1 MSSLYYKNLK
11 VDNPERTEERVVN
24 RLWEFFNYFDKTEIR
39 LKKHKPKFAFRI
51 GCSVWKQ
58 SPGENKGKSPFK
70 FDRLYFDDRF
80 TRLVPRTNIDGSRK
94 EIRFETEPESPVLY
108 GKQDDKPV
116 AFVFTRAGFLLVDI
130 VPKGVPEDEQDA
142 RLRLLENAEMIEI
155 TLGGHTRR
163 VEFKSRLKTDDALFV
178 REMPEGSTFAL
189 SDNTYVIACQKR
201 AILMLAHSP
210 QPHQL
215 PLLNL
220 FRKHKRDFSWES
232 VPMTEIESWY
242 VLTDPIRDGTDEQQ
256 AFVRKALGT
265 PDLAIL
271 EGPPGSGKTTT
282 LLELIAQAL
291 IRGKRILMVAST
303 HVAVDN
309 ILERL
314 VEHRVKE
321 AGNRPLREVCGIV
334 PIRIGDEDNVSDEI
348 KPFCLKNMADTEIRR
363 IQKQLAPLVSSGKA
377 DAAQREWASVV
388 AHDKARKEIDTFMI
402 ECANLICGTTIG
414 ILNAPIIKDSRLSSP
429 LFDIVIIDEASK
441 TTFAEFLVP
450 ALHGRRWI
458 LSGDVKQLT
467 PYVDRDPIIE
477 NLRALPTFPEKNGER
492 QRAICL
498 DVFRA
503 AYQRSPGNKRAPG
516 TSLFLCDTSE
526 EATEYF
532 RYLEDQ
538 AEAVNALNRDNG
550 SLHFDVVPCGITKP
564 PRNDPDKL
572 TILGSNTIICVKDI
586 VKEIQPYLPPDI
598 LLNNETI
605 KELLGPDMISRMNF
619 CRHNTF
625 DRKEKWEDA
634 VYWRICRAHELKDNQ
649 EEYSRLMQEVTLLM
663 PHWEPDDWSRQESR
677 GEFVFDA
684 VNRIRR
690 IALPSIIELLMEG
703 FEVNQSR
710 EQDIGLYE
718 GLTYRNEHPE
728 VLEQRHVLLS
738 YQHRMHPAISR
749 FSREMIYSGKAL
761 KDAGGM
767 NVRRAWDYGSEFSSP
782 AVWVDCQPSGK
793 DISEPGRSQYN
804 LKEVRELKRDLER
817 FIQWAKDHPKQDNG
831 GIWTVAC
838 LSFYKGQARQIM
850 AALESISGKT
860 GIYSSFDR
868 KNVIVRISTVDRFQ
882 GHEADLVFLS
892 FVQHRPL
899 VKHRRKNRNAKF
911 AQEPKLGFLNFQ
923 NRINVGITR
932 ARYQLVIF
940 GHKRNFID
948 CRIPLLEELA
958 SACTA
963 GGITMER

>member
-1 MSSLYYKNLK
+1 MAMSSLYYKNLK
-11 VDNPERTEERVVN
+11 VDNPERTEERVVD
-24 RLWEFFNYFDKTEIR
+24 RLYEFFNYFDKTEIQ
-39 LKKHKPKFAFRI
+39 LKKHKPKFAFRM
-51 GCSVWKQ
+51 GYSVWKY
-58 SPGENKGKSPFK
+58 SPGENNGKSPFK
-70 FDRLYFDDRF
+70 LDRLYFDDQF
-80 TRLVPRTNIDGSRK
+80 TRQVPQKNIDRSRK
-94 EIRFETEPESPVLY
+94 EIRFETEPESHVLY
-108 GKQDDKPV
+108 GKLDDTPL
-116 AFVFTRAGFLLVDI
+116 AFTFTRAGYLLVDI

-142 RLRLLENAEMIEI
+142 RLRLLEDAELIEI
-155 TLGGHTRR
+155 SLGGRTRR
-163 VEFKSRLKTDDALFV
+163 VEFKSRLRTDDALFV
-178 REMPEGSTFAL
+178 RELPEGSTFSL

-201 AILMLAHSP
+201 AIQMLGRSP

-220 FRKHKRDFSWES
+220 FRKHKRDFTWEF
-232 VPMTEIESWY
+232 VPSADVDNWY
-242 VLTDPIRDGTDEQQ
+242 VLTDPDRDGTDEQRS
-256 AFVRKALGT
+256 FVRKALGT

-291 IRGKRILMVAST
+291 IGGKRVLMVAST

-314 VEHRVKE
+314 VEHRVRE
-321 AGNRPLREVCGIV
+321 VGNRPLREVCGIV
-334 PIRIGDEDNVSDEI
+334 PLRIGDEDNVSDEI
-348 KPFCLKNMADTEIRR
+348 KPFCLKNLADTEIRR
-363 IQKQLAPLVSSGKA
+363 IQKRLTPLVSSGKA
-377 DAAQREWASVV
+377 DKAQREWAAVIS
-388 AHDKARKEIDTFMI
+388 HDKARREIDTFMI
-402 ECANLICGTTIG
+402 ECANLVCGTTIG
-414 ILNAPIIKDSRLSSP
+414 ILKAPIIKDSRLSSP
-429 LFDIVIIDEASK
+429 LFDIVIVDEASK

-450 ALHGRRWI
+450 ALHGKRWI

-477 NLRALPTFPEKNGER
+477 NLRALPTFPKESAER
-492 QRAICL
+492 HRAICL
-498 DVFRA
+498 DVFRS
-503 AYQRSPGNKRAPG
+503 AYRRSSGNRRAPG

-532 RYLEDQ
+532 RYLEQQ
-538 AEAVNALNRDNG
+538 AEAVNALNRETG
-550 SLHFDVVPCGITKP
+550 SIHFDVVPSYISKLP
-564 PRNDPDKL
+564 KSDQDKL
-572 TILGSNTIICVKDI
+572 AILGSNAIICVKDLI
-586 VKEIQPYLPPDI
+586 KDVGPYLPPDL
-598 LLNNETI
+598 LLNSNDI
-605 KELLGPDMISRMNF
+605 RELLGADMISRMNF
-619 CRHNTF
+619 CRRNPF
-625 DRKEKWEDA
+625 ERKEKWEDA
-634 VYWRICRAHELKDNQ
+634 VYWRICRAHELKDKQ
-649 EEYSRLMQEVTLLM
+649 EEYSRLMQEVALLV
-663 PHWEPDDWSRQESR
+663 PHWETDDRGRSSSR
-677 GEFVFDA
+677 GEFVYDA

-718 GLTYRNEHPE
+718 GLTYRGEHKQ

-749 FSREMIYSGKAL
+749 FSREKIYSGKAL
-761 KDAGGM
+761 RDANGM
-767 NVRRAWDYGSEFSSP
+767 DLRRAWDYGSEFSSP
-782 AVWVDCQPSGK
+782 AVWVDCQPSNK
-793 DISEPGRSQYN
+793 DLSEPGRSQYN
-804 LKEVRELKRDLER
+804 LKEVRELKRELER
-817 FIQWAKDHPKQDNG
+817 FIQWAKDHPKQDID

-860 GIYSSFDR
+860 GIYSSFAG
-868 KNVIVRISTVDRFQ
+868 KNVLVRISTVDRFQ

-892 FVQHRPL
+892 FVQHR
-899 VKHRRKNRNAKF
+899 RKNRNNKF
-911 AQEPKLGFLNFQ
+911 SREPRLGFLNFQ

-948 CRIPLLEELA
+948 CRVPLLEELA